1 MKMAEFIAHAAAVA
15 ALFTAIILVVVI
27 AADLVKLATEDD
39 GE

>member
-1 MKMAEFIAHAAAVA
+1 MAEFIAHAAAVA
-15 ALFTAIILVVVI
+15 ALVTSTILVVVI